1 MSSQRGRHS
10 FADPLRACHHDK
22 NRGDLLRGHGIGDCN
37 KERIGLRPA
46 PPPIVG
52 CRAGRW
58 LAEVW
63 RCVETAGRLVAME
76 PAQAP
81 RCPPAGRWAW
91 VRGTSPTN
99 GPTGALVAE
108 WPSTAHSTPSLSALL
123 AKCLALSTVGLSAR
137 RLFLPRETDST
148 NLRLARPMGSRS
160 YLESGPSI
168 STRSAKSRRRRTSA
182 QGACTYRSTSFV
194 TGRHEFPSSVNT

>member
-1 MSSQRGRHS
+1 MT
-10 FADPLRACHHDK
+10 
-22 NRGDLLRGHGIGDCN
+22 
-37 KERIGLRPA
+37 RIA
-46 PPPIVG
+46 ATFFVG
-52 CRAGRW
+52 MVSAIATRRSWASPCTAAHRW
-58 LAEVW
+58 LPRGPLTREV
-63 RCVETAGRLVAME
+63 RGASRPPARLAAME

-148 NLRLARPMGSRS
+148 NLRLARPMGSSS

>member
-1 MSSQRGRHS
+1 MTRIAATFSGDMVSAIATRNVLG
-10 FADPLRACHHDK
+10 FALHRRPSLAAARAAGSRK
-22 NRGDLLRGHGIGDCN
+22 SGGAS
-37 KERIGLRPA
+37 RPPA
-46 PPPIVG
+46 
-52 CRAGRW
+52 
-58 LAEVW
+58 
-63 RCVETAGRLVAME
+63 RLVAME

-91 VRGTSPTN
+91 LRGSSPTN